1 MKITIV
7 GRGTAG
13 CMSAAYFARHSG
25 CEIDWYY
32 DPNIKPQAVG
42 EGSNLSLPS
51 RLQDCVNFSARDFS
65 KIDGTI
71 KTGIW
76 KDGWGKGMKPYLH
89 DFPAPATSIHFNAI
103 KLQEYVESKI
113 SNFVNIKKENVDIKN
128 IDSDFILDCSGKPKN
143 FDDYYSSEYI
153 PVNSVFVTQCY
164 WDFPRFNH
172 TLTIARPYG
181 WVFGIPLQNRCSIG
195 YMYNKDIN
203 SLEEVQED
211 VKQVFEQYDLIPSED
226 TNSFSF
232 KNYKRRNNFDGNIAY
247 NGNASFFLEPLEATS
262 FGNVDSI
269 NFTTLNYWFSNHS
282 LDISERKYHS
292 TIDATENI
300 IMLHYYAGSDFVS
313 DFWEYAE
320 ERGRKCLEYADES
333 LYYMMK
339 NSTTPIGLGNYLD
352 SFVFPDGMSLELDA
366 LYKSWP
372 ECAFAQNMV
381 GLGLR

>member
-13 CMSAAYFARHSG
+13 CMSTAYFARYTD

-42 EGSNLSLPS
+42 EGANLVLPQM
-51 RLQDCVNFSARDFS
+51 LQECLNFSPKDFNL
-65 KIDGTI
+65 IDGTI
-71 KTGIW
+71 KTGIY
-76 KDGWGKGMKPYLH
+76 KEGWGKSNKSFSH
-89 DFPAPATSIHFNAI
+89 DFPSPATSIHFNAI

-128 IDSDFILDCSGKPKN
+128 IDSDFILDCSGKPA
-143 FDDYYSSEYI
+143 DYNDYQMSEYI

-164 WDFPRFNH
+164 WDFPKFNH

-203 SLEEVQED
+203 TLEEVQED
-211 VKQVFEQYDLIPSED
+211 VRHIFEQYNIIPSED

-262 FGNVDSI
+262 FGSTSVI
-269 NFTTLNYWFSNHS
+269 NELTLDYWFNNFE
-282 LDISERKYHS
+282 LEKCERNYHA

-300 IMLHYYAGSDFVS
+300 IMLHYYAGSDFVT

-320 ERGRKCLEYADES
+320 DRGRKCLEYADES

-339 NSTTPIGLGNYLD
+339 NSTTPIGLGNFSD
-352 SFVFPDGMSLELDA
+352 SFVHPNSSTIEFEK
-366 LYKSWP
+366 LYYSWP
-372 ECAFAQNMV
+372 ESAFAQNMV
-381 GLGLR
+381 GLGFR

>member
-32 DPNIKPQAVG
+32 DPNINPQAVG

-128 IDSDFILDCSGKPKN
+128 IDSDFILDCSGKPK
-143 FDDYYSSEYI
+143 DYTDYCMSKYI

-269 NFTTLNYWFSNHS
+269 NYTTLNYWFSNHS

-292 TIDATENI
+292 IIDSTENI

-352 SFVFPDGMSLELDA
+352 SFVFPDGMSPELDA

-372 ECAFAQNMV
+372 ECSFAQNMV